1 MILPWFQAC
10 VYWKKSVIWRY
21 QLQPSIFYM
30 KVLLCHG
37 STWSDPCVKDTVFIS
52 QHFLQ
57 SSIITTGVWLIQKN
71 WNVCLFEE
79 SHCSQGAHLFH
90 RTSCSNFCL
99 RKHLQPFDFNL
110 TISQQRLQLLI
121 KYIKFFRRAIVHIC
135 TCKCDFGNSCFLQ
148 RAALSK

>member
-1 MILPWFQAC
+1 MSYSHPFFI
-10 VYWKKSVIWRY
+10 WKCYYVAGALEAIHVLRTPCLFRNTFCSHLLW
-21 QLQPSIFYM
+21 QLVCGWYE
-30 KVLLCHG
+30 
-37 STWSDPCVKDTVFIS
+37 
-52 QHFLQ
+52 
-57 SSIITTGVWLIQKN
+57 KN
-71 WNVCLFEE
+71 WKVCLSEE

-99 RKHLQPFDFNL
+99 RKHLQPFNL
-110 TISQQRLQLLI
+110 TISQQQLQLLI